1 MIKKGVTLL
10 LSVFVLTVAWGENHY
25 APGKKNSLRA
35 PSVPLVTSDP
45 YFCIWSPY
53 DKLYEGNTEHWTG
66 KEQALIGAL
75 RVDGKTYR
83 FMGREKQAFE
93 TILPMADL
101 EKWEAD
107 YTESELRSKLEKRKG
122 CFRDER
128 NAASGNRMGYRRH
141 LDTPDFRVG
150 RKFE

>member
-75 RVDGKTYR
+75 RAVS
-83 FMGREKQAFE
+83 
-93 TILPMADL
+93 
-101 EKWEAD
+101 
-107 YTESELRSKLEKRKG
+107 YT
-122 CFRDER
+122 
-128 NAASGNRMGYRRH
+128 H
-141 LDTPDFRVG
+141 LDVYKRQNIFIS
-150 RKFE
+150 FLF

>member
-107 YTESELRSKLEKRKG
+107 YTETCR
-122 CFRDER
+122 
-128 NAASGNRMGYRRH
+128 
-141 LDTPDFRVG
+141 
-150 RKFE
+150 

>member
-1 MIKKGVTLL
+1 M
-10 LSVFVLTVAWGENHY
+10 
-25 APGKKNSLRA
+25 
-35 PSVPLVTSDP
+35 PLVTSDP

-107 YTESELRSKLEKRKG
+107 YTESEPAGDWTAVNYDQNWKKG
-122 CFRDER
+122 K
-128 NAASGNRMGYRRH
+128 AAFGTKEMQHLGTGMGYRRH

>member
-53 DKLYEGNTEHWTG
+53 DKLYEGNTEHLTSSLRTPKFFV
-66 KEQALIGAL
+66 KEFSYFLMPCHQHGL
-75 RVDGKTYR
+75 RINLLVQR
-83 FMGREKQAFE
+83 
-93 TILPMADL
+93 
-101 EKWEAD
+101 
-107 YTESELRSKLEKRKG
+107 
-122 CFRDER
+122 
-128 NAASGNRMGYRRH
+128 
-141 LDTPDFRVG
+141 
-150 RKFE
+150 